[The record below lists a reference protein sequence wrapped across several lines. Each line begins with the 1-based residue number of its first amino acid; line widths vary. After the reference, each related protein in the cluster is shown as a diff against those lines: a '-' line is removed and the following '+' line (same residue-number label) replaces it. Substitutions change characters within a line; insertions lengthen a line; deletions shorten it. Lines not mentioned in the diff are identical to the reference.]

1 MVEGPQVTY
10 FATKASKFKN
20 KNLTDIE
27 IKKGRYKSH
36 PLKNL
41 KIFKK
46 SLPLKLIDV
55 FKKGKVIFFR
65 FQQGWTIIFKFGMT
79 GQFYIEDD
87 SNEDVEFVFGDRSL
101 FFQDTRHF
109 GTITI
114 TNDQEMIESE
124 IERIA
129 PDILDSRTRFSD
141 VQIKIENLSPNK
153 KLDQVLMDQKEFL
166 SGIGNIAKS
175 EIMYL
180 AKISPKR
187 KVSQI
192 SNKEWK
198 KIFDSA
204 KKVVGSIYAKI
215 KKGNWDFDTKIYQQE
230 SDPNGNSVK
239 SFVSSDGR
247 KTFWVPIIQK

>member
-10 FATKASKFKN
+10 FATRANKFKN

-41 KIFKK
+41 KSFKK
-46 SLPLKLIDV
+46 LLPLKLIKV
-55 FKKGKVIFFR
+55 VKKGKVIFLS
-65 FQQGWTIIFKFGMT
+65 FQEGWTIIFKFGMT
-79 GQFYIEDD
+79 GQLYSQEDG
-87 SNEDVEFVFGDRSL
+87 NQDVEFVFGEKSL

-114 TNDQEMIESE
+114 TNDQQMIESE
-124 IERIA
+124 IDRIA
-129 PDILDSRTRFSD
+129 PDILDSKTRFSD
-141 VQIKIENLSPNK
+141 VQTKIENLGPNK
-153 KLDQVLMDQKEFL
+153 KLDQILMDQKEFL

-192 SNKEWK
+192 SNIEWK
-198 KIFDSA
+198 KIFDAA
-204 KKVVGSIYAKI
+204 KKVVGSIYNQI
-215 KKGNWDFDTKIYQQE
+215 KKGNWGFDTKIYQQE
-230 SDPNGNSVK
+230 TDPYGNYVK